1 MFKTFNIWLFFA
13 VVITIPISVYAV
25 VNWYERSVKALP
37 VLIDKNH
44 KIDDYQLTNQLSKQ
58 VSSTEWKNKIV
69 VANFFF
75 THCPSICPKMT
86 KNLLTVQQTYSNSN
100 DVLLVSFSVDPERDS
115 AKRLAEYAGK
125 FSIDETKWQL
135 LTGPKKEI
143 YLLARRSFKV
153 TATDGDGGA
162 DDFIHSN
169 KLILIDTKK
178 RIRGYYDGTDEK
190 ETTQLIKD
198 IKKLE
203 NEH

>member
-13 VVITIPISVYAV
+13 VVISIPVSVYAV

-37 VLIDKNH
+37 ILIDKNH
-44 KIDDYQLTNQLSKQ
+44 TIDDYQLTNQRGEQ
-58 VSSTEWKNKIV
+58 VSTTKWKNKIV

-86 KNLLTVQQTYSNSN
+86 KNLITVQQSYINS
-100 DVLLVSFSVDPERDS
+100 DDLLLVSFSVDPERDS

-135 LTGPKKEI
+135 LTGSKKEI
-143 YLLARRSFKV
+143 YRLARKSFKV

>member
-1 MFKTFNIWLFFA
+1 
-13 VVITIPISVYAV
+13 
-25 VNWYERSVKALP
+25 
-37 VLIDKNH
+37 LIDKNH
-44 KIDDYQLTNQLSKQ
+44 TIDDYQLTNQRGEQ
-58 VSSTEWKNKIV
+58 VSTTKWKNKIV

-86 KNLLTVQQTYSNSN
+86 KNLITVQQSYINS
-100 DVLLVSFSVDPERDS
+100 DDLLLVSFSVDPERDS

-135 LTGPKKEI
+135 LTGSKKEI
-143 YLLARRSFKV
+143 YRLARKSFKV

-178 RIRGYYDGTDEK
+178 RIRGYYDGADEK

>member
-13 VVITIPISVYAV
+13 VVITLPVSVYAV

-37 VLIDKNH
+37 VLVDKH
-44 KIDDYQLTNQLSKQ
+44 HTIHDYQLTNQQGKQ
-58 VSSTEWKNKIV
+58 VSTAEWKNKIV

-75 THCPSICPKMT
+75 THCPSVCPRMT
-86 KNLLTVQQTYSNSN
+86 KNLKTLQQVYINRS
-100 DVLLVSFSVDPERDS
+100 DLLVVSFSVDPERDS
-115 AKRLAEYAGK
+115 AKRLAEYADE

-135 LTGPKKEI
+135 LTGSKKEI
-143 YLLARRSFKV
+143 YRLARKSFKV

-162 DDFIHSN
+162 EDFIHSN
-169 KLILIDTKK
+169 KLILVDTKK

>member
-13 VVITIPISVYAV
+13 VVITIPVSVYAV
-25 VNWYERSVKALP
+25 VNWYEQSVRALP
-37 VLIDKNH
+37 VLVDKNH
-44 KIDDYQLTNQLSKQ
+44 TIDDYQLTNQQGKQ
-58 VSSTEWKNKIV
+58 VSTAEWKNKIV

-75 THCPSICPKMT
+75 TYCPSICPKMT
-86 KNLLTVQQTYSNSN
+86 KNLITAQQVYINKN
-100 DVLLVSFSVDPERDS
+100 DLLLVSFSVDPERDS
-115 AKRLAEYAGK
+115 VKRLAEYADK
-125 FSIDETKWQL
+125 FSINETKWQL
-135 LTGPKKEI
+135 LTGSKKEI
-143 YLLARRSFKV
+143 YRLARKSFKV

-162 DDFIHSN
+162 NDFIHSN

-203 NEH
+203 NEL

>member
-1 MFKTFNIWLFFA
+1 
-13 VVITIPISVYAV
+13 
-25 VNWYERSVKALP
+25 
-37 VLIDKNH
+37 
-44 KIDDYQLTNQLSKQ
+44 
-58 VSSTEWKNKIV
+58 
-69 VANFFF
+69 
-75 THCPSICPKMT
+75 MT
-86 KNLLTVQQTYSNSN
+86 KNLITVQQSYINS
-100 DVLLVSFSVDPERDS
+100 DDLLLVSFSVDPERDS

-135 LTGPKKEI
+135 LTGSKKEI
-143 YLLARRSFKV
+143 YRLARKSFKV